1 MCGLIRKNC
10 LGHPVF
16 PVIPALATW
25 GPLALENAAPSSGF
39 APREGCR
46 AGKPLP
52 SRPGAVPFHQHLRAG
67 EGGQAQASAPR
78 KSRVSGGMAV
88 ACLKA
93 SLFLG
98 IVQNVSCGFSSSL
111 LFFLLTLPIRP
122 SESPDSTGKQQTLT
136 LLRASQRQ
144 RSPVEWGEGRKVR
157 GRGMAEDNPSPFQT
171 VREDVAAESE
181 RSQGPTQNNADSQ
194 GQGKKGA
201 LH

>member
-1 MCGLIRKNC
+1 MWPNKKKL
-10 LGHPVF
+10 
-16 PVIPALATW
+16 
-25 GPLALENAAPSSGF
+25 
-39 APREGCR
+39 
-46 AGKPLP
+46 
-52 SRPGAVPFHQHLRAG
+52 PGASSLPCYSSSSHMGAPGSRECGTQLWLCSQGRLQSWETLAQQAWSSSLSPAP

-122 SESPDSTGKQQTLT
+122 SESPDSTGKQQMLT